1 MRNIFMTAPFLLV
14 AFAAGVA
21 AQEDETT
28 QSWLTRSGYY
38 RVSYTSSLMPLTIN
52 RMHDW
57 VFHIENAEGAPVDNA
72 TISVTGGMPKHNH
85 GLPTD
90 PKMTK
95 ALGNGNYVL
104 EGMRFHMRGDW
115 ELTVTVDADGRR
127 DTVVIPLTI

>member
-1 MRNIFMTAPFLLV
+1 
-14 AFAAGVA
+14 
-21 AQEDETT
+21 
-28 QSWLTRSGYY
+28 
-38 RVSYTSSLMPLTIN
+38 
-52 RMHDW
+52 
-57 VFHIENAEGAPVDNA
+57 
-72 TISVTGGMPKHNH
+72 MPKHNH